1 MSFEVI
7 FSPKSNRQIRSLD
20 EKLKEKV
27 KKEIIEL
34 GNDPWHKGTI
44 KVKGYE
50 NIRRKRVGNYRIL
63 YTVDK
68 QQNEVLVVKIERRSE
83 TTYK

>member
-34 GNDPWHKGTI
+34 GNDSG
-44 KVKGYE
+44 
-50 NIRRKRVGNYRIL
+50 
-63 YTVDK
+63 
-68 QQNEVLVVKIERRSE
+68 IEFIQ
-83 TTYK
+83 